1 MANDWIDSTTVQVKA
16 ERRAALEAL
25 RVQKINERQEVIAL
39 RDLVDQ
45 VLEAGLASLSI
56 APVNAF
62 VDTH

>member
-56 APVNAF
+56 APASAF
-62 VDTH
+62 VDSQ

>member
-1 MANDWIDSTTVQVKA
+1 MANEWTEITTVQIKA

-25 RVQKINERQEVIAL
+25 RVQVIGERQEVIPL

-56 APVNAF
+56 AQANAF
-62 VDTH
+62 VDSQ

>member
-56 APVNAF
+56 APANAF